1 MLGGGEVTAEALV
14 EGTPAMDT
22 GGGAGTG
29 VALDAM
35 VGSGAGTAVMA
46 AADVDAGMV
55 AAAGAGAE
63 DGFALDTHPTDT
75 AAAVTIAAQVKRVM
89 WR

>member
-22 GGGAGTG
+22 GEGAGTG
-29 VALDAM
+29 VSVGAM

-46 AADVDAGMV
+46 AADLDAGVV

-63 DGFALDTHPTDT
+63 DGIAIDAHPTDT
-75 AAAVTIAAQVKRVM
+75 AAAVTTAAQVKRVI
-89 WR
+89 RR